1 MSRRP
6 RVLLAA
12 IVVAG
17 AAVRLFRLDHS
28 SYGVDEILQTS
39 WINGS
44 WRFLWQSL
52 TVDAVHPPLDYV
64 LGKLAEPLGPTDW
77 ARRLLPVLWGTATI
91 AVFARLVAR
100 RAGETAGLTG
110 AALLALAPYH
120 VRCSQELGPH
130 ALGLLLLCSSLLLLE
145 RFLERPR
152 GLRLGALFLASLG
165 TAYALYA
172 AAAVLAVA
180 AAALVG
186 EDAFAK
192 DAGRRR
198 AARRFAAWSPIYVA
212 ALGLAYLPWWAGL
225 RAAALRLPAATPGSS
240 LSGAGRVLGFLAFA
254 PSDGVPPG
262 AAGWFLLAL
271 MAAGLWICLASPSL
285 RVFAAWAL
293 GGLAVIA
300 ILERMPSHLDV
311 PTRFLPAGPGLT
323 ALAALALAA
332 LIAHPAGR
340 LAGATLLT
348 ALLVLDARSLRAH
361 FREGRPDWRPLAE
374 FLRWEAG
381 PTDRILTENRES
393 QLRVA
398 YALVGPGWLAQ
409 TLEGSPPER
418 SIVNLEGDGRR
429 LALAWRPGTR
439 AWLVLGGV
447 PTAPALRRWA
457 RGFPSDSFPTAE
469 DAAVHRLDPLLP
481 PPTTAPR

>member
-12 IVVAG
+12 VVVAG

-28 SYGVDEILQTS
+28 SYDVDEILRTS

-52 TVDAVHPPLDYV
+52 TADAVHPPLDYV
-64 LGKLAEPLGPTDW
+64 LGKLVEPLGPTDW

-91 AVFARLVAR
+91 AVFARLLAR
-100 RAGETAGLTG
+100 RAGETAALAG

-120 VRCSQELGPH
+120 VRCSQELGPK
-130 ALGLLLLCSSLLLLE
+130 ALGLLLLCSSLLLLD

-152 GLRLGALFLASLG
+152 ASRLAALFLASLA

-172 AAAVLAVA
+172 AAGVLALA
-180 AAALVG
+180 AATLVG

-198 AARRFAAWSPIYVA
+198 SARRFAAWSPVFLA
-212 ALGLAYLPWWAGL
+212 ALGLAYLPWWPVL
-225 RAAALRLPAATPGSS
+225 RAAALRLPAATAESS
-240 LSGAGRVLGFLAFA
+240 LSGAARVLGFFAFA
-254 PSDGVPPG
+254 PSGDHPPG
-262 AAGWFLLAL
+262 AAGWLLLTL
-271 MAAGLWICLASPSL
+271 MAAGLWIALATPSL
-285 RVFAAWAL
+285 RLFAAWAL
-293 GGLAVIA
+293 GGLAVLS
-300 ILERMPSHLDV
+300 ILERMLPPDV
-311 PTRFLPAGPGLT
+311 PSRFLPAGPGLT

-348 ALLVLDARSLRAH
+348 AVLVLDARSLRAH
-361 FREGRPDWRPLAE
+361 FREGRADWRPLAE
-374 FLRWEAG
+374 FLRRETG
-381 PTDRILTENRES
+381 PSERIFAENREA

-398 YALVGPGWLAQ
+398 YALVGPRWLSETALREPQ
-409 TLEGSPPER
+409 ER
-418 SIVNLEGDGRR
+418 TIVDLVGDGRR
-429 LALAWRPGTR
+429 LALAWRPGAR
-439 AWLVLGGV
+439 AWLVLGGS
-447 PTAPALRRWA
+447 PAAPNLRRWA
-457 RGFPSDSFPTAE
+457 HGFPSVSFPAAE
-469 DAAVHRLDPLLP
+469 GAVVHRLDPLAP
-481 PPTTAPR
+481 PSAAEPR